1 MKKNHA
7 QEKELLLI
15 KAEALR
21 LQLLLDVHQSKAS
34 LKPAH
39 FAWNFLGWVNGVR
52 ILRSAII
59 KGKNRP
65 VKTALSVLL
74 ASAFLF
80 RKHK

>member
-1 MKKNHA
+1 MKKDRA

-21 LQLLLDVHQSKAS
+21 LQLLLDVHQSKES

-39 FAWNFLGWVNGVR
+39 FVWKFLGWTNGAR
-52 ILRSAII
+52 ILRSAIV
-59 KGKNRP
+59 KGKSTP

-74 ASAFLF
+74 ASAFIF
-80 RKHK
+80 RKRK